1 MSNEVLPEAL
11 KQISSSA
18 KRILKR
24 FEQVDSADYF
34 LDSEDGLEK
43 MDALCMQLIAIGESL
58 KNVDRLTDKKLL
70 VKYPDINWKTAKGIR
85 DIITHHYF
93 DLDAESIYDVC
104 ENNIEPLLKTMRV
117 LEIPCQ
123 SDKISKRIDNE
134 REFRHRFQ

>member
-1 MSNEVLPEAL
+1 MSNEVLLEAL
-11 KQISSSA
+11 KQISISA

-24 FEQVDSADYF
+24 FEQVDSVDYF

-58 KNVDRLTDKKLL
+58 KNVDKLTEKKLL
-70 VKYPDINWKTAKGIR
+70 VKYPDINWKAAKGIR

-104 ENNIEPLLKTMRV
+104 ENNIEPLLKT
-117 LEIPCQ
+117 I
-123 SDKISKRIDNE
+123 DKMIEDIS
-134 REFRHRFQ
+134 

>member
-1 MSNEVLPEAL
+1 MSNEVLLEAL
-11 KQISSSA
+11 KQISTSA

-24 FEQVDSADYF
+24 FEQVDSVDYF

-58 KNVDRLTDKKLL
+58 KNVDKLTDKKLL
-70 VKYPDINWKTAKGIR
+70 VKYPDINWKAAKGIR

-104 ENNIEPLLKTMRV
+104 ENNIEPLLKT
-117 LEIPCQ
+117 I
-123 SDKISKRIDNE
+123 DKMIEDIS
-134 REFRHRFQ
+134 

>member
-1 MSNEVLPEAL
+1 MSNEVLVEAL
-11 KQISSSA
+11 KQISTSA

-24 FEQVDSADYF
+24 FEKVDSADYF

-58 KNVDRLTDKKLL
+58 KNVDKLTEKELL
-70 VKYPDINWKTAKGIR
+70 VKYPDINWRAAKGIR

-104 ENNIEPLLKTMRV
+104 ENNIEPLLKT
-117 LEIPCQ
+117 I
-123 SDKISKRIDNE
+123 DKMIEDIS
-134 REFRHRFQ
+134 

>member
-1 MSNEVLPEAL
+1 MSNEVLVEAL
-11 KQISSSA
+11 KQISTSA

-24 FEQVDSADYF
+24 FEKVDSADYF

-58 KNVDRLTDKKLL
+58 KNVDKLTEKKLL
-70 VKYPDINWKTAKGIR
+70 VKYPDINWRAAKGIR

-104 ENNIEPLLKTMRV
+104 ENNIEPLLKT
-117 LEIPCQ
+117 
-123 SDKISKRIDNE
+123 IDRMIEDIN
-134 REFRHRFQ
+134 

>member
-1 MSNEVLPEAL
+1 MSNEVLLEAL
-11 KQISSSA
+11 KQISISA

-24 FEQVDSADYF
+24 FEQVDSVDYF

-58 KNVDRLTDKKLL
+58 KNVDKLTDKKLL
-70 VKYPDINWKTAKGIR
+70 IKYPDINWKAAKGIR

-104 ENNIEPLLKTMRV
+104 ENNIEPLLKT
-117 LEIPCQ
+117 I
-123 SDKISKRIDNE
+123 DKIIEDIS
-134 REFRHRFQ
+134 

>member
-1 MSNEVLPEAL
+1 MSNEVLVEAL
-11 KQISSSA
+11 KQISTSA

-24 FEQVDSADYF
+24 FEKVDSADYF

-58 KNVDRLTDKKLL
+58 KNVDKLTDKKLL
-70 VKYPDINWKTAKGIR
+70 VKYPDINWRAAKGIR

-104 ENNIEPLLKTMRV
+104 ENNIEPLLKT
-117 LEIPCQ
+117 I
-123 SDKISKRIDNE
+123 DKMIEDIS
-134 REFRHRFQ
+134 